1 MWGWV
6 VTVAGIAI
14 LSVLCD
20 IVLPEGQTRKYIKT
34 VFGVVVTLVIVQ
46 PIIGLFSGD
55 LGDFSL
61 STDGET
67 EIQGQYIENVTN
79 RQNENKIKSVNLLLG
94 ANGID
99 VKEIV
104 IDGDKSLLVELN
116 CPYSQQSK
124 NVVDDVIAIYF
135 ADYDTVYIWH

>member
-46 PIIGLFSGD
+46 PIIGLFGGD

-104 IDGDKSLLVELN
+104 IDGDKSLVVELN

-135 ADYDTVYIWH
+135 AEYDTVYIWH